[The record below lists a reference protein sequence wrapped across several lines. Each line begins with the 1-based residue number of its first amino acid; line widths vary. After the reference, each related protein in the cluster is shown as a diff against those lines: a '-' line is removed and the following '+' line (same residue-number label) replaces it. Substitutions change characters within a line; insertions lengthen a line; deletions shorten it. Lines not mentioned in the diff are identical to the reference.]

1 MAENSK
7 EKKKH
12 KIMLEVVTPY
22 RHFYEGQVSGVV
34 MPSLDGDL
42 GVLPGHAPLV
52 VALTPGHLEITIDED
67 KRYAVLTEGF
77 AEIGQHL
84 VLVVCNAAEWPEDIN
99 IKRAFDAYHRAY
111 ARYHSIKLSSEESLY
126 ARHSMKR
133 ARERMNLIF
142 HHGTD
147 SQKEQLNAL
156 TGGMLPQS
164 FDVPAD
170 NRV

>member
-7 EKKKH
+7 EKKKN

-67 KRYAVLTEGF
+67 KRYAVLTE
-77 AEIGQHL
+77 
-84 VLVVCNAAEWPEDIN
+84 VLPKSGSTW
-99 IKRAFDAYHRAY
+99 F
-111 ARYHSIKLSSEESLY
+111 LLY
-126 ARHSMKR
+126 AMR
-133 ARERMNLIF
+133 
-142 HHGTD
+142 
-147 SQKEQLNAL
+147 LNGRRTSTSSAHLTPIIAL
-156 TGGMLPQS
+156 TLVIIQS
-164 FDVPAD
+164 S
-170 NRV
+170 